1 MTSCLVV
8 LNSVNINTLQW
19 PCAGAPIR
27 TGAVASYPIY
37 ALFIRHVFCLNLLDN
52 FSNDLLPCRFEFC
65 LISIAC
71 NGHVPVHPLAPTAVA
86 SYPIYALFI
95 RLVFCLNLL
104 YNFSND
110 LLPCRFEFC
119 LMSIACN
126 GHVPVHPLGQVP
138 LQVIQYIYLSD
149 MFFA

>member
-19 PCAGAPIR
+19 PCAGAPIG

-37 ALFIRHVFCLNLLDN
+37 ALFIRHVFCLNLLYN

-71 NGHVPVHPLAPTAVA
+71 NGHVPVHPL
-86 SYPIYALFI
+86 
-95 RLVFCLNLL
+95 
-104 YNFSND
+104 
-110 LLPCRFEFC
+110 
-119 LMSIACN
+119 
-126 GHVPVHPLGQVP
+126 GQVP
-138 LQVIQYIYLSD
+138 LQVIQYMVYLSD
-149 MFFA
+149 MSFA